1 MTMISSSITFSPTT
15 TLDDMTQQIEQDLKA
30 KGVQGQI
37 NQDAL
42 VLTKVSNQDGSFT
55 IFYQY
60 PLDPPKETPNG
71 SLNDAF
77 NKMDGFVDLGAI
89 LALFHQVTLE
99 QRDAAREGR
108 QAQLTVQV
116 TELKNAAQDIR
127 DSAVA
132 ALVGSVIMGAMSIAG
147 GIMSVAGSVKAG
159 TQAKAGLEKSQEAT
173 QLSQKLAGK
182 EVTPGEGVEMLTK
195 AEKMGLPAQIKSLN
209 QQSSSLS
216 QISQSTLGKYQGWS
230 SLVGGIGSVSK
241 GTGDYIASQ
250 QQADSKED
258 EARATKA
265 GAERDQLIAYQN
277 EAQQLM
283 ADIRQML
290 QQITQNQM
298 ETARAI
304 LRV

>member
-60 PLDPPKETPNG
+60 PLDPPKETPPG

-89 LALFHQVTLE
+89 LALFHQVALE